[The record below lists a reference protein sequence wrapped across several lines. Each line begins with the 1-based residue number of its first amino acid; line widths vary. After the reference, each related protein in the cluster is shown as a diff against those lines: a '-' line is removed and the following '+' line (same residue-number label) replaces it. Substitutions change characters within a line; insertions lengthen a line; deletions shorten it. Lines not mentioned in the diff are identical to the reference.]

1 MPNSIMSVLVALV
14 LVLGGARLSDALAQM
29 GGHSDRGYQ
38 HSFGHAESWA
48 KEFDDPARDA
58 WQKPAEVLDALHLE
72 PTARVADLGAGTGYF
87 SAQIAKR
94 IPESKLFALDIE
106 PDMLRYL
113 EERAHREHLH
123 VLVPV
128 LGVPK
133 RPIFPRRSMSFWSWT
148 PITTLITGLRTLL
161 S

>member
-1 MPNSIMSVLVALV
+1 MNRAALTGLVVANLLV
-14 LVLGGARLSDALAQM
+14 GLSLSGLAQSM
-29 GGHSDRGYQ
+29 SDHSGYQ
-38 HSFGHAESWA
+38 HSFEHAEAWA
-48 KEFDDPARDA
+48 KQFDDPARDS

-94 IPESKLFALDIE
+94 ISWRALKL
-106 PDMLRYL
+106 
-113 EERAHREHLH
+113 
-123 VLVPV
+123 
-128 LGVPK
+128 
-133 RPIFPRRSMSFWSWT
+133 PIFPSRSISSWSWT